1 MHYLFSLV
9 FHLSTVLSSILKSRQ
24 KLGGCMKDLQKLAW
38 PSRWINILLT
48 VSVLAYV
55 YCLPR
60 VGDAFGYPETFQEML
75 PFVFLWVGTH
85 FSIGWASATH
95 AWNGLIATTD
105 SAVKPLG
112 WDEDRKT
119 EHEQRF
125 DSFMGMIWG
134 TRLTFLIASA
144 IIAIPLAFS
153 AFSLLTGGYPSELSA
168 LERQMLAVL
177 LSAGL
182 FGFSPWVFLNSRMV
196 QYQEKILPVIQKA
209 QRKEYGR
216 YE

>member
-1 MHYLFSLV
+1 
-9 FHLSTVLSSILKSRQ
+9 
-24 KLGGCMKDLQKLAW
+24 MKDLQKLAW

>member
-1 MHYLFSLV
+1 LWGIKKWNGEE
-9 FHLSTVLSSILKSRQ
+9 ILKDFQ
-24 KLGGCMKDLQKLAW
+24 KLTW

-48 VSVLAYV
+48 VSVLAYL

-85 FSIGWASATH
+85 FSISWASATH

-144 IIAIPLAFS
+144 IVAIPLAFS
-153 AFSLLTGGYPSELSA
+153 AFGLLTGGFQSEWTALQRQLAALMVLSP
-168 LERQMLAVL
+168 
-177 LSAGL
+177 GL
-182 FGFSPWVFLNSRMV
+182 FGFTSWVFLNSRMV

-209 QRKEYGR
+209 QLKEYGR